1 MNKYLIFLASSA
13 VLASAAWAGPKM
25 LERGDTDS
33 DGFLSLDEL
42 TTIHSERAERRFA
55 RVDADGDGLLS
66 SDEIAAA
73 REDRGNRKG
82 PKGRKGKALDAAE
95 LDTDSDG
102 FVTLQEFTTRGSTRA
117 QEHFA
122 RVDADGDGLL
132 SSDEISAAREDRGN
146 RKGPKRRKGKAL
158 DGAELDTDS
167 DGFVTLQEF
176 TTRGSTRAQERFA
189 RIDSNGDGLLSPEEF
204 DEARTKYRDE
214 RRQDRRY
221 N

>member
-117 QEHFA
+117 QE
-122 RVDADGDGLL
+122 
-132 SSDEISAAREDRGN
+132 
-146 RKGPKRRKGKAL
+146 
-158 DGAELDTDS
+158 
-167 DGFVTLQEF
+167 
-176 TTRGSTRAQERFA
+176 RFA